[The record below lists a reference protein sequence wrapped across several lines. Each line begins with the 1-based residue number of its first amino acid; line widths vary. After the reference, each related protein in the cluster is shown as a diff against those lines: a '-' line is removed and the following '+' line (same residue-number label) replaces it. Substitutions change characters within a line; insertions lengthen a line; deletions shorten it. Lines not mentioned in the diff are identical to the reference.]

1 MFLGTVFPGSY
12 NSSQG
17 FLQLMFYKFAH
28 FARYTDFLLL
38 YKDFNGVGKSKQS
51 SETIFG
57 NSEILYIASQK
68 QIALDVD

>member
-1 MFLGTVFPGSY
+1 
-12 NSSQG
+12 
-17 FLQLMFYKFAH
+17 MFYKFAH
-28 FARYTDFLLL
+28 FARYTDFFLL

-57 NSEILYIASQK
+57 SSEILYIASQK

>member
-1 MFLGTVFPGSY
+1 
-12 NSSQG
+12 
-17 FLQLMFYKFAH
+17 MFYKFAH

-51 SETIFG
+51 SDTIFG
-57 NSEILYIASQK
+57 SSEILYIASQK